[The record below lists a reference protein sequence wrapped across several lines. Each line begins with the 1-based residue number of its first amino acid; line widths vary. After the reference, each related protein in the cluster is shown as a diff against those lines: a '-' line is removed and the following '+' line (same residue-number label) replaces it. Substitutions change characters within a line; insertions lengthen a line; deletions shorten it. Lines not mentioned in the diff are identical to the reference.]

1 MPEKLTTEQVAYA
14 CHDEVCHVA
23 TGGRVAISSD
33 MVGGTAKLVNPLVG
47 IAKEVL
53 MREVQRFATQKDLL
67 DILPLLQKGALVAQ
81 ASVPFAEI
89 EELDS
94 DELESL
100 QHEVAHRWKHPFAL
114 YATVFVCSIG
124 AAVQGWD
131 QTGSNGANL
140 TFPVE
145 FGIAS
150 GSSRD
155 NWLIGLVN
163 AIPYISSA
171 VFGCWLSDPLNYLM
185 GRRGATFVAAIFCI
199 LTPIGGALSQSWH
212 QLLVTRLLMG
222 FGMGLKAATIPMY
235 AAENS
240 PAIIRGALVMGWQ
253 MWTAF
258 GIFLGFA
265 ANLVVY
271 RVGSIAWRLQIG
283 SAFIPAVPLALLVYF
298 CPESPRWLM
307 KKNRYRKAFE
317 SLCRLR
323 RHRIQAARDLYYVH
337 AQLVIEYEMAAG
349 STYATRLR
357 ELVTVPRIRRS
368 LVAALVVFMGQQFC
382 GMNIIAFY
390 SSTVFVQAGA
400 SQKTALLTSLGYGIV
415 NFAFAIPAIFLI
427 DRVGR
432 RSLLLSTFPHMAWT
446 LLVAGFCFY
455 IPESS
460 KAHVG
465 MIALFIYLF
474 TALYS
479 VGQGPVAFVYSAE
492 AFPLSHR
499 EIGNSWAVSAT
510 FALSSALSLTFP
522 LMLSTFT
529 ATGAFGFYAGMNV
542 CVFILMFLFVPDTS
556 GYTLEELDYV
566 FAVPTRRFIS
576 YQITK
581 VLPWAVRRYLLFKR
595 GERLVPLYQF
605 ERSGQPRPQAQAEFQ
620 GAQEM
625 IAKGAVP

>member
-1 MPEKLTTEQVAYA
+1 MAEKLPSEKVEQAS
-14 CHDEVCHVA
+14 HDEK
-23 TGGRVAISSD
+23 GRTPSAGHIALETIRDNS
-33 MVGGTAKLVNPLVG
+33 TARLVNPLAG
-47 IAKEVL
+47 ISKDDL
-53 MREVQRFATQKDLL
+53 MHQVERFATDKDLL
-67 DILPLLQKGALVAQ
+67 DILPVLKKGAYVAQ
-81 ASVPFAEI
+81 EAVPLEEI
-89 EELDS
+89 EELDI
-94 DELESL
+94 DELEAL
-100 QHEVAHRWKHPFAL
+100 QHEVKHRWTHPFAL

-150 GSSRD
+150 GSNRD
-155 NWLIGLVN
+155 FWLVGLVN
-163 AIPYISSA
+163 AAPYISSA
-171 VFGCWLSDPLNYLM
+171 FLGCWLSDPFNNLL
-185 GRRGATFVAAIFCI
+185 GRRGATFLAAIFCI
-199 LTPIGGALSQSWH
+199 LTPIGGALSQNWH

-240 PAIIRGALVMGWQ
+240 PAVIRGALVMGWQ

-271 RVGSIAWRLQIG
+271 RVGEIAWRLQIG

-337 AQLVIEYEMAAG
+337 AQLVIEYEMAAA
-349 STYATRLR
+349 STYLIRLR
-357 ELVTVPRIRRS
+357 ELATVPRIRRS
-368 LVAALVVFMGQQFC
+368 GIAALVVFMGQQFC

-400 SQKTALLTSLGYGIV
+400 SEHTALLTSLGYGIV
-415 NFAFAIPAIFLI
+415 NFVFAIPAIFLI
-427 DRVGR
+427 DRFGR

-446 LLVAGFCFY
+446 LLAAGFCFY

-465 MIALFIYLF
+465 LIALFIYAF

-522 LMLSTFT
+522 LMLNTFT

-542 CVFILMFLFVPDTS
+542 FVFILMFLFVPDTS

-576 YQITK
+576 YQIRK
-581 VLPWAVRRYLLFKR
+581 VLPWALRRYLLFRR
-595 GERLVPLYQF
+595 GEHLEPLYQF
-605 ERSGQPRPQAQAEFQ
+605 QRSGRQ
-620 GAQEM
+620 
-625 IAKGAVP
+625 VPARDATVA

>member
-1 MPEKLTTEQVAYA
+1 MAEKVPSEKVEYA
-14 CHDEVCHVA
+14 SHDEVGD
-23 TGGRVAISSD
+23 TT
-33 MVGGTAKLVNPLVG
+33 TAKHIAADTIRENSTARLVNPLAG
-47 IAKEVL
+47 IRKEDL
-53 MREVQRFATQKDLL
+53 MRQVERFATDKDLL
-67 DILPLLQKGALVAQ
+67 DILPLLRKGAYVAQ
-81 ASVPFAEI
+81 AAVPLAEV
-89 EELDS
+89 EELDPGEF
-94 DELESL
+94 DALE
-100 QHEVAHRWKHPFAL
+100 HEVKHRWTHPFAL

-145 FGIAS
+145 FSIAS

-163 AIPYISSA
+163 AAPYISSA
-171 VFGCWLSDPLNYLM
+171 ILGCWLSDPVNALL
-185 GRRGATFVAAIFCI
+185 GRRGATFLAAIFCI
-199 LTPIGGALSQSWH
+199 FTPIGGAVSQDWH

-240 PAIIRGALVMGWQ
+240 PAVIRGALVMGWQ

-271 RVGSIAWRLQIG
+271 RVGRIAWRLQVG

-307 KKNRYRKAFE
+307 KKNRYKKAFE

-323 RHRIQAARDLYYVH
+323 KHRIQAARDLYYVH
-337 AQLVIEYEMAAG
+337 AQLVIEHEIAAG
-349 STYATRLR
+349 STYITRLR
-357 ELVTVPRIRRS
+357 ELVTIPRIRRS
-368 LVAALVVFMGQQFC
+368 AVAALVVFMGQQFC

-400 SQKTALLTSLGYGIV
+400 SEHTALLTSLGYGII

-427 DRVGR
+427 DRFGR

-446 LLVAGFCFY
+446 LLAAGFCFY

-465 MIALFIYLF
+465 MIAFFVYVF

-499 EIGNSWAVSAT
+499 EIGNSWAVSGT

-522 LMLSTFT
+522 LMLSKFT
-529 ATGAFGFYAGMNV
+529 ATGAFGFYAAMNLF
-542 CVFILMFLFVPDTS
+542 VFILMFLFVPDTS

-576 YQITK
+576 YQLRK
-581 VLPWAVRRYLLFKR
+581 VLPWALRRYLLFRR
-595 GERLVPLYQF
+595 GERLEALYHF
-605 ERSGQPRPQAQAEFQ
+605 ERSDQQGSESHVEEGQTRVQ
-620 GAQEM
+620 
-625 IAKGAVP
+625 K

>member
-1 MPEKLTTEQVAYA
+1 MAEKHSSEKVEYA
-14 CHDEVCHVA
+14 SHDEA
-23 TGGRVAISSD
+23 RQTSPTGLMPIEILRENS
-33 MVGGTAKLVNPLVG
+33 TARLVNPLAG
-47 IAKEVL
+47 IAKDDL
-53 MREVQRFATQKDLL
+53 MLQVERFATDKGLL
-67 DILPLLQKGALVAQ
+67 DILPLLQKGAYVAQ
-81 ASVPFAEI
+81 AAIPLAEI
-89 EELDS
+89 EELDP
-94 DELESL
+94 DELEGL
-100 QHEVAHRWKHPFAL
+100 QHEIKHRWTHPFAL

-145 FGIAS
+145 FGIGS

-163 AIPYISSA
+163 AAPYISSA
-171 VFGCWLSDPLNYLM
+171 FLGCWLSDPFNSLL
-185 GRRGATFVAAIFCI
+185 GRRRATFVAAIFCI

-265 ANLVVY
+265 ANLAVY
-271 RVGSIAWRLQIG
+271 KVGKIAWRLQIG
-283 SAFIPAVPLALLVYF
+283 SAFIPAVPLALFIYF

-323 RHRIQAARDLYYVH
+323 KHRIQAARDLYYVH
-337 AQLVIEYEMAAG
+337 AQLLIEREMAAA
-349 STYATRLR
+349 STYIVRLR
-357 ELVTVPRIRRS
+357 ELVTVPRNRRS
-368 LVAALVVFMGQQFC
+368 FIAALVVFMGQQFC

-390 SSTVFVQAGA
+390 SSTVFVEAGA
-400 SQKTALLTSLGYGIV
+400 SEHTALLTSLGYGIV
-415 NFAFAIPAIFLI
+415 NFVFAIPAIFLI
-427 DRVGR
+427 DRCGR

-446 LLVAGFCFY
+446 MLAAGFCFY

-465 MIALFIYLF
+465 MIALFVYAF

-522 LMLSTFT
+522 LMLSKFT
-529 ATGAFGFYAGMNV
+529 PPPGAFGFYAGMNSFV
-542 CVFILMFLFVPDTS
+542 LILIFLFVPDTS

-566 FAVPTRRFIS
+566 FAVPTRQFVN
-576 YQITK
+576 YQVKK
-581 VLPWAVRRYLLFKR
+581 VLPWALRRYLFFRR
-595 GERLVPLYQF
+595 GEDLEPLCRF
-605 ERSGQPRPQAQAEFQ
+605 ERSDQQGSQGQMERRVETDSKIS
-620 GAQEM
+620 GA
-625 IAKGAVP
+625 A